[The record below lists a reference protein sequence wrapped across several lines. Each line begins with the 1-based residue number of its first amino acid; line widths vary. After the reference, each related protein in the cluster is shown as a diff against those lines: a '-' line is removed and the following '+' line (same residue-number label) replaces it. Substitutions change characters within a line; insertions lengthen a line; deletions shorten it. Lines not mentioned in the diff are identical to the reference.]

1 MVPDPNV
8 PRPCLVHRFVEREAM
23 SIDIRAGVRRLRL
36 GADGVATAPCSMSMP
51 AALAVASGVRRLC
64 ELDIPGRWDR

>member
-1 MVPDPNV
+1 
-8 PRPCLVHRFVEREAM
+8 M